1 MLSKILAISGK
12 PGLYKFINRGNKMI
26 LVESLDE
33 AKKKMPAMSTD
44 KIVALS
50 DISIYTDDDKEIPL
64 ATVFENIKTHF
75 DGKTVDLHHKK
86 ASQTEI
92 IEFFGKVL
100 PNFDADRVH
109 VGDMRKVLQWY
120 NILISNG
127 VDDFSIEEENTEK
140 PEDKQK

>member
-1 MLSKILAISGK
+1 MLNKILAISGK
-12 PGLYKFINRGNKMI
+12 PGLYKFISRGNKMV
-26 LVESLDE
+26 LVESIDE

-64 ATVFENIKTHF
+64 ATVFENIKTQYE
-75 DGKTVDLHHKK
+75 GKPVDLHHKK
-86 ASQTEI
+86 ASSDEI
-92 IEFFGKVL
+92 VAFFGKVL

-127 VDDFSIEEENTEK
+127 LDDFSIEEETAEK
-140 PEDKQK
+140 SEDN